1 MKRRLVACLLL
12 AAVLFCGCTQ
22 NEIREDALRETLPA
36 IDPGA
41 GVGRDVDVTLYF
53 RLADEPALVPVQR
66 TVTVRANE
74 YVEAAVIRQL
84 IAGPAA
90 LYGDLEPV
98 LPSSTRLLETSREG
112 GILYVTLSND
122 ILSSANTSAAREEA
136 ELASRLAVYAVV
148 NSLCALGGAN
158 RVQIMVDMDGT
169 GEGTRVPPFSL
180 GFTSSDASSQWLEP
194 MGMEKSVIITPKM
207 LVELALGHIARGEYA
222 QAYPLFAE
230 SETGGLQKPDYAAF
244 ETQMLSLGTLDS
256 YTVYSTDIVKGQL
269 NGEAEVDLSWTTRED
284 GLPHTLR
291 NVILQMIPEG
301 DLFKIGYYSLLNI
314 LHAGGGA

>member
-1 MKRRLVACLLL
+1 MKRRLVACLIL
-12 AAVLFCGCTQ
+12 AALLMCGCMQ
-22 NEIREDALRETLPA
+22 SEIREDTERASLPE

-90 LYGDLEPV
+90 LYGDLESVIPQN
-98 LPSSTRLLETSREG
+98 TRLVETGREG
-112 GILYVTLSND
+112 GILYVTLSKD
-122 ILSSANTSAAREEA
+122 ILSSANTKAPREQA
-136 ELASRLAVYAVV
+136 ELESRLAVYAIV

-158 RVQIMVDMDGT
+158 RVQIMVDMNGT

-180 GFTSSDASSQWLEP
+180 GFGQTSSQWLEP
-194 MGMEKSVIITPKM
+194 MGMDKSVVLTSKM
-207 LVELALGHIARGEYA
+207 LVELALEHIRQGEYA

-230 SETGGLQKPDYAAF
+230 SETGGQQKPDYAAF

-256 YTVYSTDIVKGQL
+256 FSVYSTNIEKGQL
-269 NGEAEVDLSWTTRED
+269 YGEAVVDLSWTTRED
-284 GLPHTLR
+284 GISHSAK
-291 NVILQMIPEG
+291 NVTLQMIPEG
-301 DLFKIGYYSLLNI
+301 DLFKIGYYSLLNV
-314 LHAGGGA
+314 LRAGGGS

>member
-1 MKRRLVACLLL
+1 MKRRILACLLL
-12 AAVLFCGCTQ
+12 AAMLLCGCTQ
-22 NEIREDALRETLPA
+22 NEIREDAMQDTLPA

-98 LPSSTRLLETSREG
+98 LPSTTRLLETSREG
-112 GILYVTLSND
+112 GILYVTLSKD
-122 ILSSANTSAAREEA
+122 ILSSTNTSAAREDA
-136 ELASRLAVYAVV
+136 ELSSRLAVYAVV

-180 GFTSSDASSQWLEP
+180 GFTSSSQWLEP
-194 MGMEKSVIITPKM
+194 MGMEKSIVITPQM
-207 LVELALGHIARGEYA
+207 LVELALGHIAKGEYA

-244 ETQMLSLGTLDS
+244 ETQMLSLGSLDS
-256 YTVYSTDIVKGQL
+256 YSVYSTDIVKGQL
-269 NGEAEVDLSWTTRED
+269 NGEAEVDLQWTTRED
-284 GLPHTLR
+284 SVSHSAK
-291 NVILQMIPEG
+291 NVALQMIPEG
-301 DLFKIGYYSLLNI
+301 DLYKIGYYSLINI
-314 LHAGGGA
+314 LYAGEGA

>member
-1 MKRRLVACLLL
+1 MKRKIVACLLL
-12 AAVLFCGCTQ
+12 AAMLLCGCTQ
-22 NEIREDALRETLPA
+22 NEIREDSTQENLPVV
-36 IDPGA
+36 DPGA

-98 LPSSTRLLETSREG
+98 LPSSTRLIETSREG

-122 ILSSANTSAAREEA
+122 ILSSANTTAPREDA

-148 NSLCALGGAN
+148 NSLCALGGSN
-158 RVQIMVDMDGT
+158 RVQIMVDMNGT

-180 GFTSSDASSQWLEP
+180 GFTSDDTNSQWLEP
-194 MGMEKSVIITPKM
+194 MGMEKSIVITPKM
-207 LVELALGHIARGEYA
+207 LVELALGHIAKGEYA

-244 ETQMLSLGTLDS
+244 ETQMLSMGTLDS
-256 YTVYSTDIVKGQL
+256 FSVQSTDIVKGQL
-269 NGEAEVDLSWTTRED
+269 NGEAEVDLQWTTRED
-284 GLPHTLR
+284 GVSHTAR
-291 NVILQMIPEG
+291 NVILQMIPDG
-301 DLFKIGYYSLLNI
+301 DLYKIGYYSLLNT